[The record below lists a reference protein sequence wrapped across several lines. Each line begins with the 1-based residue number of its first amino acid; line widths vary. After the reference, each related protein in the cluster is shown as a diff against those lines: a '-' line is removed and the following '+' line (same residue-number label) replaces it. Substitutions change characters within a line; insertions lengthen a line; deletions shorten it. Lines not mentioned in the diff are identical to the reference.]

1 MLIAKELVLGNS
13 LEQGTFPVRRE
24 SVIQLQGTVKN
35 AKTKLSLST
44 EDLSTHILNMGATGS
59 GKTNVIYEMTRQIK
73 SRLTSYDAMIVFD
86 TKKDFGE
93 LHDRNDVVITNAAW
107 GQSAK
112 GPVWNIFMEL
122 VADGWEKEAIE
133 INADEIAELI
143 FAESIKNSQ
152 SPFFPKAA
160 KDIFA
165 AILKGMT
172 FIGIEDKEHRIKYMN
187 NEALKIYLSNLNA
200 QMLREFV
207 GKFSELR
214 GVLKYIGDGNSEQ
227 ALGVLAELEETTG
240 QLFRK
245 SFGLD
250 GRFSVRKFAKERA
263 GKTLFVEYDISCG
276 STFIPIYKV
285 LFDMFLKQSLC
296 NANKGKVYV
305 ICDELKL
312 LPHLLHLEDALNFG
326 RSIGVNIIAGIQSME
341 QLYEVYGEIGG
352 KNIASGFQTTICFH
366 TNNHAT
372 REYIQG
378 VHGSNYMAIQHTG
391 ASNNLQESVRA
402 GHSVEDWEIAD
413 LNVGEAIVGLPFEK
427 PVKFRFER
435 YRC

>member
-143 FAESIKNSQ
+143 FAESIENSQ

-207 GKFSELR
+207 GKFPELR
-214 GVLKYIGDGNSEQ
+214 GVLKYIGDGSSEQ

-285 LFDMFLKQSLC
+285 LFDMFLKQSLS

-366 TNNHAT
+366 TNNHTT

-402 GHSVEDWEIAD
+402 GYSVEDWEIAD